1 MAARPD
7 LGWYKRFPDKALA
20 GMFELNLEQRG
31 AYGTIIDLI
40 YSRAGDLPFDLEL
53 LKKHLQV
60 NARVVKRLVDELV
73 ALDKI
78 QIVDGVI
85 RTRRSDV
92 EIQSRLSVINAQSEG
107 GKQGAEKRWNSDA
120 QGSFEEVSPKF
131 EESLS
136 KKSAKSGEKLPEFS
150 PKLSPNLPE
159 TQTGNGEK
167 PPKTAKVTHSADRLT
182 RARES
187 ESEKEKES
195 TPSTESLNSEASKTK
210 NPLDGDDDILNRVNV
225 LAKIAG
231 LNLTRP
237 EKLATALDQLREWL
251 GEGIDFERD
260 ILPTIKARSADN
272 PSETVHSL
280 RYFDAAVR
288 KRFGLSSQGIA
299 APKPLTPPKPKDP
312 IAAVDG
318 PGDRVTEFRSR
329 LTRTIGPRIYNNTFA
344 PEHCA
349 IEIEDNLVRLR
360 FRSDAEATLA
370 EARFGDGVSTAARA
384 MSLAPTMG
392 ALKS

>member
-7 LGWYKRFPDKALA
+7 LGWYKRYPEKALH
-20 GMFELNLEQRG
+20 GMLELNLEQRG
-31 AYGTIIDLI
+31 AYSTIIDLI
-40 YSRAGDLPFDLEL
+40 YARAGNLPHDIEFLR
-53 LKKHLQV
+53 KQFGV
-60 NARVVKRLVDELV
+60 TTRVAKRVVDELV

-78 QIVDGVI
+78 QIVDGII
-85 RTRRSDV
+85 RTRKSDV
-92 EIQSRLSVINAQSEG
+92 EIRSRISTITAQSEG
-107 GKQGAEKRWNSDA
+107 GKIGAERRWNGGPEDEF
-120 QGSFEEVSPKF
+120 Q
-131 EESLS
+131 ESLS
-136 KKSAKSGEKLPEFS
+136 ENSAKNGQKLPAFEQKPAKRS
-150 PKLSPNLPE
+150 
-159 TQTGNGEK
+159 EK
-167 PPKTAKVTHSADRLT
+167 PDQTQGENGGNQPDLLKDTHLRNSAT
-182 RARES
+182 RAR

-195 TPSTESLNSEASKTK
+195 TPSTESLKSEAPRAN
-210 NPLDGDDDILNRVNV
+210 NPLDGDDDILNRVNN

-237 EKLATALDQLREWL
+237 EKLANALDQLREWL
-251 GEGIDFERD
+251 REGMDFERA
-260 ILPTIKARSADN
+260 IMPTIASRSRDN

-280 RYFDAAVR
+280 RYFDGAVR

-299 APKPLTPPKPKDP
+299 APKPAAPPKPKDP

-318 PGDRVTEFRSR
+318 SEPRVAEFRAR

-370 EARFGDGVSTAARA
+370 DARFGDGVATAARA

-392 ALKS
+392 GLKA